1 MLCYHT
7 SEMCCPYFDPIA
19 PAGTA
24 GGISQSGGQRA
35 ASLPLGDAWTG
46 VCRAISETADMRDFR
61 PVCNLGYA
69 RGECERFPAA
79 PGPDA
84 VRFTISDD
92 TGARIRLHYVLERDH
107 QPFAHGR
114 IEYSA
119 DSQTLS
125 PEPTDGMTGRQARAY
140 LTAYLRRKREAARS

>member
-1 MLCYHT
+1 MP
-7 SEMCCPYFDPIA
+7 EIA
-19 PAGTA
+19 
-24 GGISQSGGQRA
+24 
-35 ASLPLGDAWTG
+35 DAT
-46 VCRAISETADMRDFR
+46 DFR

-69 RGECERFPAA
+69 RGECERFPAT

-92 TGARIRLHYVLERDH
+92 TGTRIQLHYVLERDH

-125 PEPTDGMTGRQARAY
+125 PEPADGMTGRQARAY
-140 LTAYLRRKREAARS
+140 LGAYLRRKSEAAGS